1 MLRRS
6 SDTSG
11 QPTLRRHPRH
21 QREIE
26 LNPSRIRSDPDSGIA
41 VTHLTTPVMK
51 RPVGTG
57 WRSGWTP
64 DEQPRSGLRRGST
77 GGWRLVTDAVVLP
90 ATRAFLII
98 QQATRPASPHRPEYL
113 LSRLRVPATCLCHVA
128 RRSATA

>member
-41 VTHLTTPVMK
+41 INDAPDH
-51 RPVGTG
+51 TG
-57 WRSGWTP
+57 DEAACWNGVAEWLDPGRAAAVWSAPRVDRRLASGS
-64 DEQPRSGLRRGST
+64 RYCGSA
-77 GGWRLVTDAVVLP
+77 GYACILDH
-90 ATRAFLII
+90 
-98 QQATRPASPHRPEYL
+98 PASD
-113 LSRLRVPATCLCHVA
+113 SA
-128 RRSATA
+128 RIAAPT